1 MLDRQKVQL
10 TSIMWREPSA
20 LGPDIIATYEG
31 DTLSV
36 RCPDGGL
43 VVASLRSQPFKYAA
57 VARESPDMTSLDSAP
72 CHECNPT
79 TIWRVRGLKLT
90 NGLIHQGTGPLI
102 GLIHDVQP
110 TQCRKYKLTF
120 IWAGGYEIGRAHVC
134 TPVTNAQLVCRLL
147 LAKNKHHHI

>member
-90 NGLIHQGTGPLI
+90 NRSEEHTSELQSLMRISYAVFCLKKKKK
-102 GLIHDVQP
+102 
-110 TQCRKYKLTF
+110 R
-120 IWAGGYEIGRAHVC
+120 
-134 TPVTNAQLVCRLL
+134 
-147 LAKNKHHHI
+147 

>member
-90 NGLIHQGTGPLI
+90 NGLIRSEEHPSELQSQMRIAYAVFSLKKN
-102 GLIHDVQP
+102 
-110 TQCRKYKLTF
+110 TQK
-120 IWAGGYEIGRAHVC
+120 
-134 TPVTNAQLVCRLL
+134 
-147 LAKNKHHHI
+147 KNT

>member
-36 RCPDGGL
+36 RCQDGGL
-43 VVASLRSQPFKYAA
+43 VVASLRRQPFKYAA
-57 VARESPDMTSLDSAP
+57 VARDSPDMPYLDSAP

-79 TIWRVRGLKLT
+79 PIWRSEARRVGKE
-90 NGLIHQGTGPLI
+90 G
-102 GLIHDVQP
+102 VSW
-110 TQCRKYKLTF
+110 CKC
-120 IWAGGYEIGRAHVC
+120 GGSPNH
-134 TPVTNAQLVCRLL
+134 
-147 LAKNKHHHI
+147 